1 MGLALFIADIKRFN
15 TALDMKYQDIELKDD
30 KTQHAL
36 ELWVE
41 GQRSFIGYE
50 LEGEKIYLM
59 HTEVPEAQTGEG
71 IAAELVEK
79 AFQYIEQQNLK
90 VVPACSYV
98 RAFLKRHPEWER
110 IVAAD

>member
-1 MGLALFIADIKRFN
+1 
-15 TALDMKYQDIELKDD
+15 MKFQDIELKDN
-30 KTQHAL
+30 KTQRAL

-50 LEGEKIYLM
+50 LEGDKIYLM

-79 AFQYIEQQNLK
+79 SFTYLEEKNLK

-98 RAFLKRHPEWER
+98 RAFLKRHPEWNR
-110 IVAAD
+110 IVAED

>member
-1 MGLALFIADIKRFN
+1 
-15 TALDMKYQDIELKDD
+15 MKYQDIELKDN

-50 LEGEKIYLM
+50 LEGDKIYLM
-59 HTEVPEAQTGEG
+59 HTEVPEDQTGKG
-71 IAAELVEK
+71 IAADLVEK
-79 AFQYIEQQNLK
+79 SFTFLEAKNLK

-98 RAFLKRHPEWER
+98 RAYLQRHPEWNR
-110 IVAAD
+110 IVAED

>member
-1 MGLALFIADIKRFN
+1 
-15 TALDMKYQDIELKDD
+15 MKYKDIELKDN

-50 LEGEKIYLM
+50 LEGDKVYLM
-59 HTEVPEAQTGEG
+59 HTEVPEEQSGQG
-71 IAAELVEK
+71 IASDLVEK
-79 AFQYIEQQNLK
+79 SFVYLEAKNLK

-98 RAFLKRHPEWER
+98 RAYLQRHPDWNR
-110 IVAAD
+110 IVAED

>member
-1 MGLALFIADIKRFN
+1 
-15 TALDMKYQDIELKDD
+15 MKYPDIELKDN

-50 LEGEKIYLM
+50 IEGEKIYLM
-59 HTEVPEAQTGEG
+59 HTEVPESQEGKG
-71 IAAELVEK
+71 IAADLVEK
-79 AFQYIEQQNLK
+79 AFQYIEAQDLK

-98 RAFLKRHPEWER
+98 RAFLKRHQEWSR
-110 IVAAD
+110 IVAPE